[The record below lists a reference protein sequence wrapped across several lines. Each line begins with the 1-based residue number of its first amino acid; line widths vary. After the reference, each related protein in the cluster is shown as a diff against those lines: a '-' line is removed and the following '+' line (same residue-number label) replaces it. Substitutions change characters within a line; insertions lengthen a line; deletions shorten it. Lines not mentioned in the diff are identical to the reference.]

1 MNTIQIALTAV
12 TLGLLSLAALVLWL
26 GLTRLRAE
34 QTRGRHAAEDAASG
48 SKLALEETRRMAADL
63 GRMVTRG
70 LVLVPEGAVKI
81 YRPPVRVAIVQP
93 SLTMDEIAASAGR
106 PVPIEEETPIPVSV
120 ERRRGRLL
128 LLDREDETEDDADPT
143 EVMGAAIGVMGSRRG
158 A

>member
-1 MNTIQIALTAV
+1 MLTIQIALTAV
-12 TLGLLSLAALVLWL
+12 TLGLLSLAALVLGL
-26 GLTRLRAE
+26 GLSRLRAE

-81 YRPPVRVAIVQP
+81 HRPPVRVEVLRP
-93 SLTMDEIAASAGR
+93 SLTLAEIASSAGR
-106 PVPIEEETPIPVSV
+106 PVPTEDTPIPASV

-128 LLDREDETEDDADPT
+128 LLDQEDETEDDAAPT
-143 EVMGAAIGVMGSRRG
+143 VMMTAAIAGMGKRPRS
-158 A
+158 